1 MLVFSIACESKRS
14 ISVQEIETAQPQK
27 KLDIR
32 FLDRDGKGRID
43 LLGVDIEPESNIK
56 IGQNI
61 EITYY
66 FRSHHRVGRDLMIF
80 LHGET
85 PSKARVVVEDL
96 FPDPEN
102 KRGTSQW
109 PEGKIMMVRHFFRL
123 PPEAE
128 GKQIEL
134 FAGLFKDSDR
144 LTVFGRP
151 GQNDGKDRAKI
162 ATLSTAGY
170 KRTLPI
176 KQKTAGQDNLQAVII
191 PRTTATISADGQL
204 NEEDW
209 KKAPVLT
216 FSDSLGRQVLHKYGT
231 KLRLLYD
238 ANNLYVSFEAEDHD
252 VSCVYQK
259 RDDPIYNHEAVEL
272 FIMPHAQAPNIGPY
286 FELQASPKGVIFDA
300 AFTGRRQGMDVS
312 YNAEQR
318 VGTTVQGTLNQGN
331 DKDVGYISEWIVP
344 FAKMK
349 WAKHPPKPGD
359 EWRMNAFRIEKYRE
373 NGKLKGEYT
382 AWSPP
387 NVGDFHNVFRFGRMK
402 FGP

>member
-1 MLVFSIACESKRS
+1 MACEAKRS
-14 ISVQEIETAQPQK
+14 ISVEEIKTAKPK
-27 KLDIR
+27 NELNIR

-43 LLGVDIEPESNIK
+43 LLGVDIEPKNNVK
-56 IGQNI
+56 AGQNI
-61 EITYY
+61 EMTYY
-66 FRSHHRVGRDLMIF
+66 FRVNHPVGRDLMIF

-85 PSKARVVVEDL
+85 TNKTRVLVEDL
-96 FPDPEN
+96 FPDPKTES
-102 KRGTSQW
+102 GTSQW

-123 PPEAE
+123 PPEAD
-128 GKQIEL
+128 GKQIQL

-151 GQNDGKDRAKI
+151 GQNDGKDRARVG
-162 ATLSTAGY
+162 TLSTAGY
-170 KRTLPI
+170 KRTQPP
-176 KQKTAGQDNLQAVII
+176 KQKTAKQAELQTVII

-204 NEEDW
+204 DEEDW

-216 FSDSLGRQVLHKYGT
+216 FSDSLGRQVSRKYGT

-238 ANNLYVSFEAEDHD
+238 ENNLYVAFEAEDQD

-272 FIMPHAQAPNIGPY
+272 FIMPHVQAPKIGPY

-318 VGTTVQGTLNQGN
+318 VGTTVQGTLNEEN

-349 WAKHPPKPGD
+349 WAKHSPKPGD

-373 NGKLKGEYT
+373 NGTLKGEYT